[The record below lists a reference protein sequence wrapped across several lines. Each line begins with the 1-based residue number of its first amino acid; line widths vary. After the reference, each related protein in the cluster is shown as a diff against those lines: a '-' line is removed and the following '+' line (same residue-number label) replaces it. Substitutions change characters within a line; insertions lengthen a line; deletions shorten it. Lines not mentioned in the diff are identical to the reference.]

1 MRRMVLLR
9 WGVGEV
15 GAGNASG
22 GAAGGAR
29 FGSGLTED
37 SAVVAAVEIQATQTA
52 KEAAGSDSLADSVSD
67 ADATNAAGTTVEE
80 APKWLKQIFWKG
92 PNFAAIEKSGQNQ
105 GRVQFPF
112 EF

>member
-1 MRRMVLLR
+1 VF
-9 WGVGEV
+9 VT
-15 GAGNASG
+15 A
-22 GAAGGAR
+22 
-29 FGSGLTED
+29 
-37 SAVVAAVEIQATQTA
+37 EIQDAQTA
-52 KEAAGSDSLADSVSD
+52 KGAFGSDAVADSAGD

-80 APKWLKQIFWKG
+80 APNWLKQIFWKG